1 MKIRPILF
9 STPMVQAILE
19 GTKNQ
24 TRRIV
29 KNNNSLYASK
39 FSELDFNDAF
49 VEGFNLSDKCLKA
62 KHLLN
67 DTRQL
72 ILSKIE
78 TGDIFWVRETWQY
91 SDDLEHP
98 YLYKQ
103 KELGEWLPEYFK
115 RMKWKPSIFMPKE
128 ACRNFL
134 EVTNVRVEKL
144 NDITEEDAKSEGIKV
159 YKLEEEYHDYNGSG
173 CGCYATAKGSFF
185 SLWNSINGKNS
196 WKANPWVWVYDFKRV
211 EKPENF

>member
-1 MKIRPILF
+1 
-9 STPMVQAILE
+9 MVQAILE

-62 KHLLN
+62 KHLLNN

-144 NDITEEDAKSEGIKV
+144 QDISNKDAKSEGIQNHYLLK
-159 YKLEEEYHDYNGSG
+159 DSG
-173 CGCYATAKGSFF
+173 YTHYTRSDKFIPFGETDAEITSFL
-185 SLWNSINGKNS
+185 SLWMSINGAES
-196 WKANPWVWVYDFKRV
+196 LDANPWVWVYYFKRV
-211 EKPENF
+211 EKPKNF